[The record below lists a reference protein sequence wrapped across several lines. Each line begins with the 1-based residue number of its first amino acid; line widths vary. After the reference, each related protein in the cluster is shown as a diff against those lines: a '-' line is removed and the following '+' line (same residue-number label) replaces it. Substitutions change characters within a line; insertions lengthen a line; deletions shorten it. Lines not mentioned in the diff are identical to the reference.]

1 MNEDNVILDFD
12 KALNLLDSISDIFKI
27 DIWIPSIK
35 KLISFKEMEAK
46 QQKLLLAAAMENTL
60 YNYLFS
66 KSFYEIINQNLIETD
81 DFKKE
86 DLDKLNI
93 FDKASIAIH
102 LRNQISNKL
111 KVVFSGSE
119 EKVSENIE
127 LESVIEKIKNI
138 EYKDNIYVDM
148 VNGDTSIKVLLKL
161 PSIKNE
167 MIYDEEVSKLFKKSN
182 DIKTDDDVKT
192 LVTEAFISEA
202 SKYISKIYISSQ
214 EIDFESLT
222 LKQKIQ
228 ITERLS
234 STIMQKILETVSEWK
249 SILDSALEVKYKEYT
264 STIKIDSILFLN

>member
-12 KALNLLDSISDIFKI
+12 KALNLLDSISDTFKI

-35 KLISFKEMEAK
+35 KTISFKEMEAK

-66 KSFYEIINQNLIETD
+66 KNFYEIINQNLIESD

-86 DLDKLNI
+86 DLNKLNI

-111 KVVFSGSE
+111 KVVFNSE
-119 EKVSENIE
+119 EKLSENIE

-138 EYKDNIYVDM
+138 EYTDNIYVDV
-148 VNGDTSIKVLLKL
+148 VNKDTSIKVLLKL

-214 EIDFESLT
+214 EIDFELLT

>member
-12 KALNLLDSISDIFKI
+12 KALNLLDSISDTFKI

-35 KLISFKEMEAK
+35 KTISFKEMEAK

-66 KSFYEIINQNLIETD
+66 KNFYEIINQNLIESD

-86 DLDKLNI
+86 DLNKLNI

-111 KVVFSGSE
+111 KVVFNSE
-119 EKVSENIE
+119 EKLSENIE

-138 EYKDNIYVDM
+138 EYTDNIYVDV

-167 MIYDEEVSKLFKKSN
+167 MIYDEEVSKLFK
-182 DIKTDDDVKT
+182 
-192 LVTEAFISEA
+192 
-202 SKYISKIYISSQ
+202 
-214 EIDFESLT
+214 
-222 LKQKIQ
+222 
-228 ITERLS
+228 
-234 STIMQKILETVSEWK
+234 
-249 SILDSALEVKYKEYT
+249 
-264 STIKIDSILFLN
+264 